1 MTTFAPELIGGLW
14 REREGGVLLLA
25 VPGGGQVVAW
35 GPVGG
40 TLGVVHRYDAPVDCQ
55 KPAVL
60 AEDLR
65 RLAGELSVAAYGVDG
80 VVQWRLL
87 P

>member
-25 VPGGGQVVAW
+25 VPGGGQIVAW

-40 TLGVVHRYDAPVDCQ
+40 ALGVVHRYPDPVDCVD
-55 KPAVL
+55 PRVL

-65 RLAGELSVAAYGVDG
+65 RLAGELSVAAYGVEG